1 MPEIPTNVAVKPVI
15 QLTVMLALSPLL
27 LNDITI
33 SITVLTTIDHNGL
46 VVGWS

>member
-27 LNDITI
+27 LNDISI
-33 SITVLTTIDHNGL
+33 SVLATIDHNGL